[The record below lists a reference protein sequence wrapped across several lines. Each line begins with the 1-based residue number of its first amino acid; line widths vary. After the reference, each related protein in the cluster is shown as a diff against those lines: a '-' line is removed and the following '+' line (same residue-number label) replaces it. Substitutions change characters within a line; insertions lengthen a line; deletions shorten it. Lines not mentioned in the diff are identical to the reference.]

1 MSRWNIIK
9 NITAEIG
16 RNKSVPP
23 KPYRSQNIEKFD
35 IAVLL
40 GITQYELVPAPES
53 AGTARCISA

>member
-16 RNKSVPP
+16 KWNSSAYDLSRNT
-23 KPYRSQNIEKFD
+23 EKFN
-35 IAVLL
+35 IAELL
-40 GITQYELVPAPES
+40 GITLYELVPAPES